1 MDQNEAVVFPED
13 LGALSL
19 EDLQSLQG
27 QALAAFDALAA
38 DENIDD
44 AGVEQLEQLATGIE
58 RVTTSINESKTAA
71 SSRKAAF
78 ATAKEKVGKLRP
90 TVAPEE
96 VETVPADTSAAAGKM
111 APPFK
116 PGSKK
121 GKNDEEDEDESY
133 EGESE
138 QAAAAVTAG
147 GAKTRQRPSL
157 AKAQANAPVIPAN
170 SGEDLVI
177 TAAAPT
183 SNVQIGSRFES
194 MDDLVAAVTTHAKS
208 LVITEGRPGFQTV
221 ASIKNTF
228 DEIIDGDRTSLSEFE
243 AMVGRL
249 RSPEKMEDLVAAGGW
264 CAPSEI
270 KYDFFNIAC
279 QDGMI
284 DLPTFGVQRGGIQ
297 FPVSPSLA
305 DVYSGA
311 FTNATNPW
319 LWQEI
324 DDIAAATGT
333 GGNPSKP
340 CVRVICPTFD
350 ERRLECYGICL
361 TAGNLTES
369 AYPEAVRNHL
379 SLLLSAHFH
388 AMNKRFIDTMVL
400 LSTAA
405 TTVTGACTGILADA
419 PATAALAAQ
428 DYRSKYGM
436 CDDDVLEVIFPR
448 WVKDAMRIDHLRRTG
463 FWENVLTD
471 ADINA
476 LFTRFRLRVQ
486 WVGDWQVRSAGFPGN
501 ETAITDWPATATF
514 MIYAAGTFVKGNGL
528 TLDLGVVR
536 DAVLTATND
545 HTAAWTEECHLIA
558 RYGHESRLYT
568 ICVCVAGRT
577 GAADIVCADV

>member
-1 MDQNEAVVFPED
+1 MDRNEAVVFPED
-13 LGALSL
+13 LGTLSL
-19 EDLQSLQG
+19 DELRSLQG
-27 QALAAFDALAA
+27 QALAAFDTLAA

-44 AGVEQLEQLATGIE
+44 EGVAELENLAGGIE
-58 RVTTSINESKTAA
+58 RVTTAINETQAA
-71 SSRKAAF
+71 AAGRKAAF
-78 ATAKEKVGKLRP
+78 ANAKDKVSKLRP
-90 TVAPEE
+90 TVQPEGDGEAASEVSAGNKPPFGKGKKAEESEASEEETEEAE
-96 VETVPADTSAAAGKM
+96 VET
-111 APPFK
+111 
-116 PGSKK
+116 
-121 GKNDEEDEDESY
+121 
-133 EGESE
+133 
-138 QAAAAVTAG
+138 VTAG
-147 GAKTRQRPSL
+147 GARTKARPSL
-157 AKAQANAPVIPAN
+157 AKAQANAPLIPA
-170 SGEDLVI
+170 GGGDDLVI

-194 MDDLVAAVTTHAKS
+194 MDDLVAAVSTHARS

-221 ASIKNTF
+221 ASIKNNF
-228 DEIIDGDRTSLSEFE
+228 EEVIDGDRTSLSEFE
-243 AMVGRL
+243 AMIDRL
-249 RSPEKMEDLVAAGGW
+249 RTPERMEDLVAAGGW

-270 KYDFFNIAC
+270 RYDFFNIAC
-279 QDGMI
+279 QDGLV

-297 FPVSPSLA
+297 FPVSPSLS
-305 DVYSGA
+305 DVWTGA

-340 CVRVICPTFD
+340 CVRVMCPTFD

-379 SLLLSAHFH
+379 SLLMSAHYH
-388 AMNKRFIDTMVL
+388 AMNKRYIDTMVG

-405 TTVTGACTGILADA
+405 TVLTTGSAGTGILADA
-419 PATAALAAQ
+419 PAVVALAAQ
-428 DYRSKYGM
+428 DYRTKYGM
-436 CDDDVLEVIFPR
+436 CDDDVLEVVFPR

-471 ADINA
+471 SEINQ
-476 LFTRFRLRVQ
+476 LFARFRVRVQ

-501 ETAITDWPATATF
+501 SAAITDWPATATF
-514 MIYAAGTFVKGNGL
+514 MIYAAGTFVRGNGL

-536 DAVLTATND
+536 DSVLNATND

-558 RYGHESRLYT
+558 KYGHESRQYT
-568 ICVCVAGRT
+568 IPVCVAGRT
-577 GAADIVCADV
+577 GAANITCAEV